1 MDIFQLFVLYGSQD
15 KLRYGIADLLSKQEE
30 ISLNYNSILFY
41 AFHFLDEYDLPILY
55 QRT

>member
-15 KLRYGIADLLSKQEE
+15 KLRYEIADLLSKQEE

-41 AFHFLDEYDLPILY
+41 AFHFLDEYDLPIL
-55 QRT
+55 